1 VAGLKDALAKRTA
14 KLGLKNSATV
24 KNMNALAWLLANC
37 PDRALREP
45 AQALQFAKQTVKE
58 APKNGKYWNTLG
70 AAHYRVG
77 EWQEAVKALNES
89 MRINQGGEAT
99 DWFFLAM
106 AHWRLG
112 DKDQGRTWHQKAIQ
126 WMDKQKSQ
134 DEELRQF
141 RAESAQLLATEKQ

>member
-1 VAGLKDALAKRTA
+1 GAQHPD
-14 KLGLKNSATV
+14 TV

-37 PDRALREP
+37 PDRALRDP
-45 AQALQFAKQTVKE
+45 AQALQLAKQAVKG
-58 APKNGKYWNTLG
+58 APKIGDYWNTLG

-77 EWQEAVKALNES
+77 EWQEAGKAFKKS
-89 MRINQGGEAT
+89 MELRQGDDPAT

-112 DKDQGRTWHQKAIQ
+112 DKNEGRKWHQKAVE
-126 WMDKQKSQ
+126 WMDKQQSQ